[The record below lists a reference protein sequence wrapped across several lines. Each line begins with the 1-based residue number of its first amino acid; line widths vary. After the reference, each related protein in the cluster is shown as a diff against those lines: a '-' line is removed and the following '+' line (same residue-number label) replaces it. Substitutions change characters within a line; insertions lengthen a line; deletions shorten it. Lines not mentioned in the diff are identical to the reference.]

1 MAFELTIA
9 EGTGR
14 GQRFAFDA
22 PEVGIGRDPAN
33 DVVLFDPGVS
43 RRHACIRMQGA
54 LYLLLDG
61 GSSNGTELN
70 GAVLRE
76 PAPLCAGD
84 RIGVGPV
91 VFEFSLQEAQP
102 AEAPTRVTRAPP
114 EQATRISSAPAEDA
128 RQIAPRAGQP
138 GPGPRAWFA

>member
-14 GQRFAFDA
+14 GRRFGFDGS
-22 PEVGIGRDPAN
+22 EVSIGRDPSS
-33 DVVLFDPGVS
+33 DVVLSDPGVS
-43 RRHACIRMQGA
+43 RSHARIRRLGA
-54 LYLLLDG
+54 AYVLLDG

-76 PAPLCAGD
+76 PAPLVAGD

-91 VFEFSLQEAQP
+91 VFEFGLREA
-102 AEAPTRVTRAPP
+102 ATGA
-114 EQATRISSAPAEDA
+114 QARCLPLSRSSTSEGDA
-128 RQIAPRAGQP
+128 TCLGT
-138 GPGPRAWFA
+138 